1 MRWARDDGNTDEAKR
16 HLTSRRG
23 ARRLASAT
31 DVRSGHVPGESP
43 CRGGRIRRRRRVSR
57 AMPCAWQ
64 MGHGLLDAWTEG
76 SARRP
81 ESALSPDSL
90 APLSDI
96 SRLHP
101 IPPLYGADVRR
112 NPAFAPGGQAG
123 VKQIGPTEVQLA
135 MNVKTLVTAAV
146 LFASPAF

>member
-57 AMPCAWQ
+57 AMPC
-64 MGHGLLDAWTEG
+64 
-76 SARRP
+76 
-81 ESALSPDSL
+81 DSL